1 MQRRP
6 FPTKIND
13 AQQYI
18 ILLSN
23 QDKSFY
29 TEYQNINFPTSV
41 APSWAWASPTWACP
55 TPRPPSLRTC
65 GGWGWEGS
73 ASYTRDTGTY
83 EASSCCRPDA
93 AECRRRFLFRLSGSP
108 GRLGTPGQPLS
119 AGWYPP
125 SLGYLWWGRWE
136 GPSLGSQL
144 LQSSLPWA
152 LLPRHLQSVPAFYN
166 FNFNFY
172 IQIVDF
178 PRFNIFKSNF
188 KQ

>member
-41 APSWAWASPTWACP
+41 APSWASASPTWACP
-55 TPRPPSLRTC
+55 APPPPSPRTC

-73 ASYTRDTGTY
+73 ASYTRDTGSY

-93 AECRRRFLFRLSGSP
+93 AGCRRRFLFRLSGSP
-108 GRLGTPGQPLS
+108 GRLGIPGRLPS
-119 AGWYPP
+119 AGWSLP
-125 SLGYLWWGRWE
+125 SLEYLWWGMWE
-136 GPSLGSQL
+136 EPSLGSRL
-144 LQSSLPWA
+144 LQSFLSRTP
-152 LLPRHLQSVPAFYN
+152 LPRHHQSVPAFYD
-166 FNFNFY
+166 FNFY
-172 IQIVDF
+172 IQIVEMNV
-178 PRFNIFKSNF
+178 PRFYIF
-188 KQ
+188 